1 MASESRPFVY
11 FGSSKVAILKHQ
23 IHNFNQITS
32 HRATISVLNGQIER
46 MYLAN
51 EVLDLV
57 SKKMGFDPIKNHVL
71 GSRVVTDKAAGEYG
85 LYWATVKEV
94 QL

>member
-1 MASESRPFVY
+1 MASETKPFVY

-23 IHNFNQITS
+23 IHISRDITS
-32 HRATISVLNGQIER
+32 HRATISVANGQIEK

-57 SKKMGFDPIKNHVL
+57 SKKMGFDPIEYYVL
-71 GSRVVTDKAAGEYG
+71 GLRVVTEKDCGEYG
-85 LYWATVKEV
+85 LYWATLKGV
-94 QL
+94 QQ